1 MLGIESRTAEKIGRK
16 MMAFFR
22 SLALIFWTA
31 FCCGVGLVVVMIRKS
46 WANWVL
52 LRIGGDL
59 WSRRMMKW
67 TGSRTF
73 VAQGPGVEELPDHG
87 IFIANHSS
95 FLDINAL
102 FAFLN
107 RPIVFLAKA
116 SLRRVP
122 LLGGVNA
129 RVGTVFVKRGNLQ
142 DSIRAVEALK
152 KSFRLGRCVVVFP
165 EGTRSKSDEMLPF
178 KKGAFHLAAGADSPI
193 VPVYIEGTRA
203 ILPSGRF
210 LSRTRQVEVW
220 VGRAIQPSGTSAE
233 AVERFRL
240 EGERAVRELRDLA
253 RASSLP

>member
-1 MLGIESRTAEKIGRK
+1 

-22 SLALIFWTA
+22 SLALVFWTA
-31 FCCGVGLVVVMIRKS
+31 FCCGVGLVVVMMRKS

-59 WSRRMMKW
+59 WSRPMMKL

-73 VAQGPGVEELPDHG
+73 VARGPGAEALPDHG
-87 IFIANHSS
+87 IFIANHAS

-107 RPIVFLAKA
+107 RPIVFLAKS

-152 KSFRLGRCVVVFP
+152 QSFRKGRCVVVFP

-178 KKGAFHLAAGADSPI
+178 KKGAFHLAAGAGSAI
-193 VPVYIEGTRA
+193 VPIYIDGTRQ
-203 ILPSGRF
+203 ILPSGGF
-210 LSRTRQVEVW
+210 LSRRKQVQVW
-220 VGRAIQPSGTSAE
+220 VGRAIHPSGSSAE
-233 AVERFRL
+233 AVEQFRQ